1 MVKLTVAQRRELGE
15 IVAEDGQYVCSEDY
29 TPVRSLEKIGM
40 IEFNYLGFGK
50 IVCRATAKG
59 RAAHAARSSE

>member
-1 MVKLTVAQRRELGE
+1 MVKLTAAQWRELRE
-15 IVAEDGQYVCSEDY
+15 IVSKDGHYTCSEDY
-29 TPVRSLEKIGM
+29 IPVRNLEKLGM